1 MRNTAAIAH
10 PGITERWTLILLGT
24 ISAYLVLFALRFADE
39 RLFMDSGY
47 YLARVINEG
56 KLRIEHGRWVLA
68 FAELLPL
75 AGVKLGLSMKALI
88 MLHSLNNVIWMV
100 GCVAVAWRILGDRQ
114 AALTIALL
122 HLLGLAH
129 GLFCPVFELYYGAD
143 LIVLFIALLRADQV
157 PPGFRMPVLVA
168 VGALAA
174 SCHAIGFLLICAMLL
189 LEQRRVPRKEAV
201 LLAVMLALVAIVRV
215 ITASSYEKDSAA
227 FLLKAME
234 MPVLARVFGWE
245 DLVGLLRYSLLHY
258 PDVLVLALITI
269 LALMRAR
276 RRGAALFFALYLLMM
291 HILISLKLPG
301 YLHDRYR
308 EQVNVGAAAWVTMA
322 LMMHAPLSDRLRRA
336 LPILLLAAITY
347 RIAIADSLASYYA
360 ERKEHIER
368 GIVLARESGLS
379 KGIIAAPVY
388 FGPEHDVIELGWSV
402 PVESLLLSAK
412 PGPESTVSLITTEDI
427 REGGLTGHLRAFWF
441 RRWDTMPESWL
452 DERWFMPPS
461 GEYVPLR
468 GEPPDNPLWL
478 GPGFP
483 LNQRCNPLTLLT
495 NRISAYIR
503 PAQRPRRSL
512 ARPPRHRQLQTKTR
526 Q

>member
-24 ISAYLVLFALRFADE
+24 ILAYLVLFAVRFADE

-47 YLARVINEG
+47 YLVRVINEG
-56 KLRIEHGRWVLA
+56 TLRIEHGRWVLA

-75 AGVKLGLSMKALI
+75 AGVKLGLSMKTLI
-88 MLHSLNNVIWMV
+88 MLHSLNNVTWMI
-100 GCVAVAWRILGDRQ
+100 GCIVVAWRILGDRQ

-143 LIVLFIALLRADQV
+143 LIVLFIALLRAGHL
-157 PPGFRMPVLVA
+157 PPRFRMPMLVA
-168 VGALAA
+168 IGALAA
-174 SCHAIGFLLICAMLL
+174 SCHAIGFLLIGAMLL
-189 LEQRRVPRKEAV
+189 LEQCRVPRKEAII
-201 LLAVMLALVAIVRV
+201 LTVMLALVATVRI
-215 ITASSYEKDSAA
+215 ITASSYEKESAA
-227 FLLKAME
+227 FLLKAKE
-234 MPVLARVFGWE
+234 LPVLTRVFGWE
-245 DLVGLLRYSLLHY
+245 NLLGLLRYGLFHY
-258 PDVLVLALITI
+258 PDVLMLAMITI
-269 LALMRAR
+269 IALFRAR
-276 RRGAALFFALYLLMM
+276 RRGAALFFALFLLMM

-308 EQVNVGAAAWVTMA
+308 EQVNLGATAWVTMV
-322 LMMHAPLSDRLRRA
+322 LMMYTPLTDRLRRA

-347 RIAIADSLASYYA
+347 RIVTADSLASYYA

-368 GIVLARESGLS
+368 GISLAHESGRS

-388 FGPEHDVIELGWSV
+388 FGPEHDLIELGWSV

-427 REGGLTGHLRAFWF
+427 REGGLDGQLRAFWF

-452 DERWFMPPS
+452 DERWFIPPS
-461 GEYVPLR
+461 GEYVPLI
-468 GEPPDNPLWL
+468 GESPDDTPHAGTRLPVGPTVQSPDPLD
-478 GPGFP
+478 
-483 LNQRCNPLTLLT
+483 Q
-495 NRISAYIR
+495 
-503 PAQRPRRSL
+503 
-512 ARPPRHRQLQTKTR
+512 
-526 Q
+526 